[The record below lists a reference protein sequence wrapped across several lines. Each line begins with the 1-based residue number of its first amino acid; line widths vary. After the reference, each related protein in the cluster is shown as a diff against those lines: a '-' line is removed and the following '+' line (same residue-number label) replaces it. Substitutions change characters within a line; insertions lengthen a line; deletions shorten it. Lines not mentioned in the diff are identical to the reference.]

1 MTPVTTNLETRARK
15 VSVVS
20 DMLGRRGAGGRALVV
35 GCGDGREAGQLAR
48 QLGVEVV
55 GIDIGAD
62 FDFAHE
68 DSAPATLLTMDAQS
82 LQFDEDSFD
91 VVYSFH
97 ALEHIELPLKALSEM
112 RRVLKPGGVYLIGTP
127 NKSRAIGY
135 VGSASPV
142 RERIRWNVADW
153 RARAAGRWSN
163 EAGAH
168 AGFTSQALLEMCAE
182 VLGDATDVSDE
193 YYLHLYASR
202 QGVIRLLIRTGL
214 SRWAYP
220 AVYVAGEG

>member
-1 MTPVTTNLETRARK
+1 
-15 VSVVS
+15 
-20 DMLGRRGAGGRALVV
+20 VV

-48 QLGVEVV
+48 ELGVGVV
-55 GIDIGAD
+55 GIDIGAE
-62 FDFAHE
+62 FDFAHDE
-68 DSAPATLLTMDAQS
+68 SAPATLLTMDAQT
-82 LQFDEDSFD
+82 LEFEDNSFD
-91 VVYSFH
+91 VIYSFH
-97 ALEHIELPLKALSEM
+97 AIEHIELPLKALREM

-142 RERIRWNVADW
+142 KERIRWNVADW

-168 AGFTSQALLEMCAE
+168 AGFTSRELLEMC
-182 VLGDATDVSDE
+182 VQVFGDATDVSDE

-202 QGVIRLLIRTGL
+202 KGVIRLLIRTGL
-214 SRWAYP
+214 SRFAYP
-220 AVYVAGEG
+220 AVYVAGKG

>member
-1 MTPVTTNLETRARK
+1 MTTNLETRARK

-20 DMLGRRGAGGRALVV
+20 DMLERRGADGRALVV

-48 QLGVEVV
+48 QLGVGVV

-68 DSAPATLLTMDAQS
+68 ESAPASLLTMDAQS
-82 LQFDEDSFD
+82 LQFDANSFD
-91 VVYSFH
+91 VIYSFH
-97 ALEHIELPLKALSEM
+97 ALEHIEQPLRALSEM
-112 RRVLKPGGVYLIGTP
+112 RRVLKPSGIYLIGTP
-127 NKSRAIGY
+127 NKSRAVGY

-142 RERIRWNVADW
+142 SDRIRWNVADW

-168 AGFTSQALLEMCAE
+168 AGFTSRELLGMCAQIM
-182 VLGDATDVSDE
+182 GDATDVSDE
-193 YYLHLYASR
+193 YYLHLYDR
-202 QGVIRLLIRTGL
+202 RREVIRLLIRTGL

-220 AVYVAGEG
+220 AVYVAGRG